1 MTEMRRTGV
10 HFGEY
15 LFRGLYLAAVAVPV
29 IALAGML
36 SGVAIEGLGRL
47 DAEFLTSFPSR
58 MASRAGIL
66 PALVGSLSLVVLTM
80 LVAVPVAVGASLYLE
95 EYGRRGRI
103 AAIIEVNITNL
114 AGVPSVIYGLLGLEI
129 FVRFLALEQ
138 SLLAGALT
146 LALLVMPVIIT
157 ASREAIRTVPNALRE
172 AALGM
177 GATRWSMVRNV
188 VLPIAAPGMITGSIL
203 ALSRAFGESAPLIL
217 VGAATFITFLP
228 DGVFS
233 EYSTLPIQI
242 FNWVS
247 RPQEAFK
254 ANAAAGIVVLLA
266 AVLCLNA
273 VAVLLRHRL
282 QRRWN

>member
-1 MTEMRRTGV
+1 MTEMRRSGI
-10 HFGEY
+10 HLGEL
-15 LFRGLYLAAVAVPV
+15 LFRGLCLAAVTVPV
-29 IALAGML
+29 VALVGML

-47 DAEFLTSFPSR
+47 DAEFITSFPSR
-58 MASRAGIL
+58 LASKAGIL

-80 LVAVPVAVGASLYLE
+80 LVAVPVAMGASLYLE
-95 EYGRRGRI
+95 EYAKRGRI
-103 AAIIEVNITNL
+103 AAVIEVNITNL

-129 FVRFLALEQ
+129 FVRFLALQQ

-177 GATRWSMVRNV
+177 GATRWSMVRGV
-188 VLPIAAPGMITGSIL
+188 VLPMAAPGMITGSIL